1 MQAMINQKWI
11 GIGIVGVIMLLTGC
25 SGDKAQ
31 MLG

>member
-11 GIGIVGVIMLLTGC
+11 GIGIVGAMMLLTGC